1 MIPGSYLIADPAT
14 AGDAIDTLKE
24 RAMAIPTRPGVVGF
38 FMSDPELTESDS
50 GRKRLFAW
58 AGFQDPT
65 PNEDGTYPEPVRRP
79 LIMFNASAE
88 RAAATFRN
96 GDNFLATG
104 RLDVAE
110 HNGEQRE
117 RFIASSIGPDNNLS
131 TIHIQRGRTEQRTAE
146 QATPERDAEEIDPA
160 AAALAQREQALALE
174 TTSGPEPSS
183 TATVR
188 AGAAAVAR

>member
-1 MIPGSYLIADPAT
+1 
-14 AGDAIDTLKE
+14 
-24 RAMAIPTRPGVVGF
+24 MAIPTRPGVVGF
-38 FMSDPELTESDS
+38 FMSDPELTTSED
-50 GRKRLFAW
+50 GHKRLFAW

-65 PNEDGTYPEPVRRP
+65 RNEDGTYPEPVRRP

-88 RAAATFRN
+88 RAAQTFSN
-96 GDNFLATG
+96 GDNFVATG
-104 RLDVAE
+104 RVDTSE
-110 HNGEQRE
+110 YNGEQRE

-131 TIHIQRGRTEQRTAE
+131 TIHIQRGRTEQRAAE
-146 QATPERDAEEIDPA
+146 QEATERDAEEIDPA
-160 AAALAQREQALALE
+160 VAALAQREQALATE